1 MLATALVLAVAACS
15 SDDGGSATTAGGG
28 SATTAGGGSAT
39 TAGGGEERVEIVDRA
54 FDPDTLTVPVGSTVT
69 WENGDSISH
78 TSTSD
83 DGVWDSGTLDE
94 GGEFSFTFDE
104 AGTFTYF
111 CEIHTSMTGT
121 IVVEG

>member
-1 MLATALVLAVAACS
+1 VKRVLILATALVLAVAACS

-28 SATTAGGGSAT
+28 SATTAGGG
-39 TAGGGEERVEIVDRA
+39 GQRVEIADRA

-69 WENGDSISH
+69 WENTDSISH

-83 DGVWDSGTLDE
+83 DEAWESGTLDE
-94 GGEFSFTFDE
+94 GDEFSFTFDE

-111 CEIHTSMTGT
+111 CEIHPSMTGS